1 MNDFNKIYEDNH
13 RTVLSFVAQKVNDYT
28 LAEEITNDV
37 FIKLSKCLDSFN
49 EEKATMIT
57 WIMFMAK
64 NTVIDQYRKRKLE
77 TISLSNDVFGDER
90 NNNALENR
98 IKAKTQTPYEALN
111 SKDTM
116 SNIDNA
122 IGDLSKTYF
131 EVAYYFFTEELSY
144 QEISEVMNISLGTV
158 KGKISRARKA
168 LQEKFGSDLVCMG
181 WIGTPPENKDQE

>member
-13 RTVLSFVAQKVNDYT
+13 RIVLSYVAQKVNDYT

-37 FIKLSKCLDSFN
+37 FIKLSRCLDSFN
-49 EEKATMIT
+49 EEKANMLT
-57 WIMFMAK
+57 WIMTFAK
-64 NTVIDQYRKRKLE
+64 NAVIDQYRKRKLE
-77 TISLSNDVFGDER
+77 TISLSSDIFGDER
-90 NNNALENR
+90 NNNSLENR
-98 IKAKTQTPYEALN
+98 IKAKTLTPYDALN

-122 IGDLSKTYF
+122 IGDLSETYF

-168 LQEKFGSDLVCMG
+168 LQAKLVT
-181 WIGTPPENKDQE
+181 I